1 MLKGDNGRMFDL
13 FNYFKSN
20 KVYKEPER
28 KAYSQKVK
36 SKEIERKDLIND
48 RFVLIVDQN
57 GNKRYRSI

>member
-1 MLKGDNGRMFDL
+1 MFKGDIRRMFDL
-13 FNYFKSN
+13 FSYFKIN

-28 KAYSQKVK
+28 KAYNQKVK

-57 GNKRYRSI
+57 GNKTYRSI